1 MRALVKMMALLHY
14 YQGAFIFYSG
24 LGQLHVRLHD
34 YGVLCLRR
42 AADKGHK
49 DALMLIGMRLK
60 YRGVNRHHKMTGIKY
75 LRESAKL
82 GSVQSQF
89 MLAEALVDESLVI
102 DNFDE
107 EEIQNLYGSAA
118 HQGHKM
124 AALRLSKAYD
134 QGLWGLSI
142 NQKKAEYW
150 SQQFFSEQ

>member
-1 MRALVKMMALLHY
+1 MGVFVKTRALLQY

-24 LGQLHVRLHD
+24 LGQAHVRLHD
-34 YGVLCLRR
+34 YGVLCLRQ
-42 AADKGHK
+42 AADKGQQ

-60 YRGVNRHHKMTGIKY
+60 YRGVNRHQQVAGIQY
-75 LRESAKL
+75 LRESANL

-89 MLAEALVDESLVI
+89 MLAEALTDESLANE
-102 DNFDE
+102 NFDE
-107 EEIQNLYGSAA
+107 EEIQNLYESAA

-150 SQQFFSEQ
+150 SQRFFSEQ